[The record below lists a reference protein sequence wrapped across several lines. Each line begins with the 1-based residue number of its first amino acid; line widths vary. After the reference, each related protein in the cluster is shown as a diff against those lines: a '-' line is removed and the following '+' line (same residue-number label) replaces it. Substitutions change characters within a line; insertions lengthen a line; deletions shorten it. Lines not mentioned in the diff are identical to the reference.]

1 MIKQSGS
8 RARWEVWHRRLGHLA
23 SDSMRT
29 LFGRLSTGGA
39 ISRSTTKPEV
49 CEGYAVEKIIRPP
62 FQANLELKPSWTL
75 FTPISAD
82 RWAFAQK
89 EEPQHLMVLVDDR
102 SRYTWAYFLKINP
115 EALGCT
121 KDWMIKVV
129 RFTERKV
136 KFDRS
141 GNGESTPAR
150 SLRIIFA
157 RSGLNTRRLFPSPP
171 KRMA

>member
-1 MIKQSGS
+1 MPWK
-8 RARWEVWHRRLGHLA
+8 
-23 SDSMRT
+23 
-29 LFGRLSTGGA
+29 
-39 ISRSTTKPEV
+39 RSFV
-49 CEGYAVEKIIRPP
+49 LP
-62 FQANLELKPSWTL
+62 FLQANLELKPSWTL

-141 GNGESTPAR
+141 GNGEYTSKESEDHLRTLGVEHQTTVPFSSQENGVAER
-150 SLRIIFA
+150 ANRTIIERIIPCCTPNDFQPH
-157 RSGLNTRRLFPSPP
+157 SGQR
-171 KRMA
+171 